1 MRQPSPQ
8 KSTILLI
15 EDTLSL
21 QMVYRS
27 VLAAAGYQVAVA
39 GTAALGLAQ
48 VAALKPAVVLLDL
61 VLPDRDGLEVMHDLV
76 TRHPETTIIAI
87 TANGSVNRAVEA
99 MRAGAHDFLV
109 KPFDETRL
117 LSAVQNAL
125 ADRQPPAPRSSAPQ
139 PGRAPGLAPG
149 KSTGQTPGQSTAQA
163 PGQTLNAATDH
174 TAENAAVTD
183 PSGFI
188 GSSQVMAR
196 IHDTIASVARS
207 MATVFITGESGTGK
221 ELCAL
226 AVHAR
231 SARASG
237 PFIALNCGAIPQDL
251 LESEVFGHMKGSF
264 TGAISDKPGAAAAAD
279 GGTLF
284 LDEVCEMAPA
294 LQTKLLRF
302 LQTSTVQPVGSTRP
316 KKVNVR
322 IVCATNRDPAEAV
335 RRGHFREDL
344 YYRLYVVP
352 IHMPPLRDRGQD
364 IIEIAD
370 AALVRFAHE
379 EGRQFHGL
387 DPTVRSLLVSLPWP
401 GNVRQLLNVMRN
413 VVVLNPGGWVTP
425 DMLPPS
431 LAERLPVA
439 ADSPRSLHLAPDL
452 YQPDLHQNGLSVPN
466 YPGSNQ
472 SAATHSATDS
482 LVGLTL
488 ADAERQLI
496 EATVARH
503 GGSIPK
509 AARVLDVSPSTL
521 YRKIE
526 SWKAEAG

>member
-1 MRQPSPQ
+1 MKSPGVLSRPSV
-8 KSTILLI
+8 LLI

-27 VLAAAGYQVAVA
+27 ILATAGHRVAVA
-39 GTAALGLAQ
+39 GSAEDGLQQFRAHR
-48 VAALKPAVVLLDL
+48 PMVVLLDL
-61 VLPDRDGLEVMHDLV
+61 VLPDRDGLEVMQEMLALE
-76 TRHPETTIIAI
+76 PETRVIAI

-109 KPFDETRL
+109 KPFEEGRF
-117 LSAVQNAL
+117 LSTVQNAL
-125 ADRQPPAPRSSAPQ
+125 AEANARTAPASPSQRTREQGA
-139 PGRAPGLAPG
+139 ALE
-149 KSTGQTPGQSTAQA
+149 TA
-163 PGQTLNAATDH
+163 
-174 TAENAAVTD
+174 
-183 PSGFI
+183 SGFI
-188 GSSQVMAR
+188 GSSEAMKR
-196 IHDTIASVARS
+196 IHGTIASVARS

-226 AVHAR
+226 AVHAN
-231 SARASG
+231 SNRASG

-284 LDEVCEMAPA
+284 LDEICEMAPA

-302 LQTSTVQPVGSTRP
+302 LQTSTVQPVGATRP
-316 KKVNVR
+316 RKVNVR
-322 IVCATNRDPAEAV
+322 IVCATNRDPLDAV

-352 IHMPPLRDRGQD
+352 IHMPPLRERGHD
-364 IIEIAD
+364 VIEIAE
-370 AALVRFAHE
+370 AALARFAQE
-379 EGRQFHGL
+379 EGREFHGL
-387 DPTVRSLLVSLPWP
+387 DPRVRALLPSLAWP

-425 DMLPPS
+425 DMLPAS
-431 LAERLPVA
+431 LSDDATPAGPVA
-439 ADSPRSLHLAPDL
+439 PAPP
-452 YQPDLHQNGLSVPN
+452 QREELSV
-466 YPGSNQ
+466 
-472 SAATHSATDS
+472 DS

-488 ADAERQLI
+488 AEAERRLV
-496 EATVARH
+496 EATLAQY

-526 SWKAEAG
+526 AWGAKAS

>member
-1 MRQPSPQ
+1 MKPPTSSRPP
-8 KSTILLI
+8 ILLI

-21 QMVYRS
+21 QLVYRS
-27 VLAAAGYQVAVA
+27 ILTGAGHRVAVA
-39 GTAALGLAQ
+39 GSAAEGLSQFAQ
-48 VAALKPAVVLLDL
+48 LQPAIVLVDL
-61 VLPDRDGLEVMHDLV
+61 VLPDSDGLQLMQTMLAARPNTSV
-76 TRHPETTIIAI
+76 IAI

-109 KPFDETRL
+109 KPFDESRL
-117 LSAVQNAL
+117 LGAVQNAL
-125 ADRQPPAPRSSAPQ
+125 AERSPRPGAHEASQWPDGAVPADS
-139 PGRAPGLAPG
+139 
-149 KSTGQTPGQSTAQA
+149 
-163 PGQTLNAATDH
+163 
-174 TAENAAVTD
+174 
-183 PSGFI
+183 SGFI
-188 GSSQVMAR
+188 GSSDRMAR
-196 IHDTIASVARS
+196 IHSTITSVARS

-226 AVHAR
+226 AVHAG

-284 LDEVCEMAPA
+284 LDEICEMAPA

-302 LQTSTVQPVGSTRP
+302 LQTSTVQPVGATRP

-322 IVCATNRDPAEAV
+322 IVCATNRDPVEAV
-335 RRGHFREDL
+335 RRGQFREDL
-344 YYRLYVVP
+344 YYRLFVVP

-364 IIEIAD
+364 VIEIAE
-370 AALVRFAHE
+370 AALFRFARE
-379 EGRQFHGL
+379 EGREFLGL
-387 DPTVRSLLVSLPWP
+387 SPEVRTLLPQLPWP
-401 GNVRQLLNVMRN
+401 GNVRQLLNVIRN

-425 DMLPPS
+425 DMLPPG
-431 LAERLPVA
+431 LVDA
-439 ADSPRSLHLAPDL
+439 APATLQAPRSLQPVPDL
-452 YQPDLHQNGLSVPN
+452 PS
-466 YPGSNQ
+466 
-472 SAATHSATDS
+472 TDS

-488 ADAERQLI
+488 AEAERRLI
-496 EATVARH
+496 EATMARH

-526 SWKAEAG
+526 GWKAESA

>member
-1 MRQPSPQ
+1 MKSSTPLTRPSV
-8 KSTILLI
+8 LLV

-27 VLAAAGYQVAVA
+27 ILATAGHRVAVA
-39 GTAALGLAQ
+39 ATASDGLEQ
-48 VAALKPAVVLLDL
+48 FRNHRPMVVLLDL
-61 VLPDRDGLEVMHDLV
+61 ILPDRDGLEVMQEIQSLQ
-76 TRHPETTIIAI
+76 PETRVIAI

-109 KPFDETRL
+109 KPFDEGRL

-125 ADRQPPAPRSSAPQ
+125 AEAGPRDPLRPSGPSSPAPVTRKAD
-139 PGRAPGLAPG
+139 A
-149 KSTGQTPGQSTAQA
+149 AQV
-163 PGQTLNAATDH
+163 
-174 TAENAAVTD
+174 AEG
-183 PSGFI
+183 SGFI
-188 GSSQVMAR
+188 GSSEPMKR
-196 IHDTIASVARS
+196 IHGTIASVARS

-226 AVHAR
+226 AVHAN
-231 SARASG
+231 SNRAAG

-264 TGAISDKPGAAAAAD
+264 TGAISDKQGAATAAD

-284 LDEVCEMAPA
+284 LDEICEMAPA

-302 LQTSTVQPVGSTRP
+302 LQTSTVQPVGATRP
-316 KKVNVR
+316 RKVNVR
-322 IVCATNRDPAEAV
+322 IVCATNRDPLDAV

-352 IHMPPLRDRGQD
+352 IHMPPLRDRGHD
-364 IIEIAD
+364 IIEIAE
-370 AALVRFAHE
+370 AALARFAQE
-379 EGRQFHGL
+379 EGRTFHGL
-387 DPTVRSLLVSLPWP
+387 DPTVRNLMLSLPWP

-413 VVVLNPGGWVTP
+413 VVVLNQGGWVTP
-425 DMLPPS
+425 EMLPPG
-431 LAERLPVA
+431 LADEGLPA
-439 ADSPRSLHLAPDL
+439 EPQPIALAAPD
-452 YQPDLHQNGLSVPN
+452 
-466 YPGSNQ
+466 
-472 SAATHSATDS
+472 AFTTDS
-482 LVGLTL
+482 LIGLPL
-488 ADAERQLI
+488 AEAERRLI
-496 EATVARH
+496 EATLALH

-526 SWKAEAG
+526 AWNAKAS

>member
-1 MRQPSPQ
+1 M
-8 KSTILLI
+8 KSAAPISRPAVLLV

-27 VLAAAGYQVAVA
+27 ILATAGHRVAVA
-39 GTAALGLAQ
+39 ASAAEGLDQ
-48 VAALKPAVVLLDL
+48 FRTHRPMVVLLDL
-61 VLPDRDGLEVMHDLV
+61 MLPDRDGLEVMQEIQSLQ
-76 TRHPETTIIAI
+76 PETRVIAI

-109 KPFDETRL
+109 KPFDEGRL

-125 ADRQPPAPRSSAPQ
+125 AEAGPRDAVKPSDSAVSATRSRDAGQ
-139 PGRAPGLAPG
+139 LAEG
-149 KSTGQTPGQSTAQA
+149 
-163 PGQTLNAATDH
+163 
-174 TAENAAVTD
+174 
-183 PSGFI
+183 SGFI
-188 GSSQVMAR
+188 GSSDAMKR
-196 IHDTIASVARS
+196 IHGTINSVARS

-226 AVHAR
+226 AVHAN
-231 SARASG
+231 SNRASG

-264 TGAISDKPGAAAAAD
+264 TGAISDKQGAATAAD

-284 LDEVCEMAPA
+284 LDEICEMAPA

-302 LQTSTVQPVGSTRP
+302 LQTSTVQPVGATRP
-316 KKVNVR
+316 RKVNVR
-322 IVCATNRDPAEAV
+322 IVCATNRDPLDAV

-364 IIEIAD
+364 IIEIAE
-370 AALVRFAHE
+370 AALTRFAQE
-379 EGRQFHGL
+379 EGRTFHGL
-387 DPTVRSLLVSLPWP
+387 DPSVRNLMLSLPWP

-413 VVVLNPGGWVTP
+413 VVVLNQGGWVTP
-425 DMLPPS
+425 EMLPPGLADEGRPAEPQPLPLAAPDTFTLDS
-431 LAERLPVA
+431 LLGLPLAE
-439 ADSPRSLHLAPDL
+439 
-452 YQPDLHQNGLSVPN
+452 
-466 YPGSNQ
+466 
-472 SAATHSATDS
+472 
-482 LVGLTL
+482 
-488 ADAERQLI
+488 AERRLI
-496 EATVARH
+496 EATLSLH

-509 AARVLDVSPSTL
+509 TARVLDVSPSTL

-526 SWKAEAG
+526 AWNAKAS